1 MRVLLRAAWL
11 VLAWGLMPL
20 AHGAERI
27 VTLAPHLAE
36 LVCAAGACD
45 QIVGVSD
52 YTDYPAQLKQLPS
65 VGGAFD
71 LNVEYVLGLDPARVL
86 VWDGG
91 TPEALIA
98 RLKDVN
104 LTVQRVRIDK
114 LDDVAGVLEQFG
126 QQFGQPAVADA
137 AAQRYRARLQAQRLA
152 HQGLAPLT
160 VFYQLQA
167 QPIFTVT
174 GQSPVSEAMSICG
187 GVNAF
192 ADVSGLAA
200 SVSAEAVLARDP
212 QVVIWGKDGSDA
224 AAIAALWRDWRSARA
239 THSGALYPIDADLL
253 SRLTPR
259 MADGVDALCKVIDD
273 ARSRESPGAGRRG

>member
-1 MRVLLRAAWL
+1 MRLVVRLALALAALLACVQVRA
-11 VLAWGLMPL
+11 
-20 AHGAERI
+20 AERI

-36 LVCAAGACD
+36 LVCAAGACE

-52 YTDYPAQLKQLPS
+52 YTDYPAQLKRLPS

-71 LNVEYVLGLDPARVL
+71 LNVEYVLGLDPTRVL

-98 RLKDVN
+98 QLENVN
-104 LTVQRVRIDK
+104 LHVQRVRIDK
-114 LDDVAGVLEQFG
+114 LDDVASVLEQFG
-126 QQFGQPAVADA
+126 QQFGKPDVAAA
-137 AAQRYRARLQAQRLA
+137 AAQRYRARLQAQRVA

-167 QPIFTVT
+167 QPIYTVT
-174 GQSPVSEAMSICG
+174 AQSPVSEAMAVCG

-192 ADVSGLAA
+192 ADVGGLAA

-212 QVVIWGKDGSDA
+212 QVVIWGANGSDA
-224 AAIAALWRDWRSARA
+224 EAIESLWHGWSSARA
-239 THSGALYPIDADLL
+239 SRAGALYPIDADLL
-253 SRLTPR
+253 SRLSPR
-259 MADGVDALCKVIDD
+259 LADGVDALCRAIDD
-273 ARSRESPGAGRRG
+273 ARSREQSPSEQHD